1 MLWYYMAYSIVGGGL
16 LILFSAR
23 TKSGGN
29 EPVGGNYEL
38 VYHQPEVLSTD
49 GYLRD
54 HFSKTALSSQA
65 KKTSAKVS
73 TTPAPTGRTP

>member
-29 EPVGGNYEL
+29 EPAGGIYEL
-38 VYHQPEVLSTD
+38 VYHQPAILSTV
-49 GYLRD
+49 GYFLNHLSRM
-54 HFSKTALSSQA
+54 ALSSQA
-65 KKTSAKVS
+65 KKMNAKVS
-73 TTPAPTGRTP
+73 TTLAPTGRTP

>member
-29 EPVGGNYEL
+29 EPVGGIYEP
-38 VYHQPEVLSTD
+38 VYHQPEELSTA
-49 GYLRD
+49 GHLRN

-65 KKTSAKVS
+65 KKMSAKVRV
-73 TTPAPTGRTP
+73 TPAPTGRTP